1 MAPSDRPPLP
11 ESSEPQRPRSRVLVF
26 TVLGAVLCAA
36 LIVALVGR
44 IGTGSGTAGGSGAD
58 GQPAT
63 FDVGPA
69 SQRAASI
76 ARSGPI
82 LFPDPRG
89 GTRDIFVQHLG
100 EADWIA
106 FEARVGGA
114 PRQCALR
121 WEQAPRHFV
130 DPCDGRIFPPD
141 GAGLVTFPAEVNDR
155 GRVIV
160 DLTRPVQP

>member
-1 MAPSDRPPLP
+1 MPEAP
-11 ESSEPQRPRSRVLVF
+11 EPQRPRSRVLVF

-44 IGTGSGTAGGSGAD
+44 IGTRTTSGSGGD
-58 GQPAT
+58 KEGQPAT

-82 LFPDPRG
+82 LFPDPQG

-100 EADWIA
+100 EANWVA
-106 FEARVGGA
+106 FEARAAGA

-121 WEQAPRHFV
+121 WEQSARHFV
-130 DPCDGRIFPPD
+130 DPCDGRIFPAD
-141 GAGLVTFPAEVNDR
+141 GAGLVTFPAAVNDR